1 MGEGE
6 IFSNV
11 FITKAEYPQNDNNSY
26 KSLRKRNKANLR
38 SAKDLNR
45 YFTKDITYLHK
56 SGL

>member
-1 MGEGE
+1 MINFYLPSLRDWAVGEGE
-6 IFSNV
+6 VFSNV

-45 YFTKDITYLHK
+45 
-56 SGL
+56 